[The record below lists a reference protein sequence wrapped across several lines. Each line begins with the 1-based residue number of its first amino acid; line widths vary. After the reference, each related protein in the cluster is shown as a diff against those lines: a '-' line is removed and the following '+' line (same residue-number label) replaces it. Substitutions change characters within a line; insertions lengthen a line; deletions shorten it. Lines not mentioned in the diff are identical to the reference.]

1 MLNTEDKQKLKED
14 LHAFVVTKLRGGHS
28 LHAVTQ
34 ALIIESQKL
43 HDSADVVKAIRE
55 FDLHP

>member
-1 MLNTEDKQKLKED
+1 MESVKDKVRLD
-14 LHAFVVTKLRGGHS
+14 LHNWVITQLRSGVS

-43 HDSADVVKAIRE
+43 HEAGDVVEAIRE
-55 FDLHP
+55 CDLRP

>member
-1 MLNTEDKQKLKED
+1 MSDNIKDKVKAD
-14 LHAFVVTKLRGGHS
+14 LHNWVLAQLRMGVG

-43 HDSADVVKAIRE
+43 HETSDVVEAIRE
-55 FDLHP
+55 CDLQP